1 MAWGRWPPARPPA
14 RRPCPSPL
22 QKSSRVLINCA
33 ACLVLQDDQAK
44 LEQWLKEVA
53 WQASEREGM
62 ETQRRQA
69 REAAFQ
75 ADLQAQSAD
84 QQLLQAQQRAL
95 ELALQRAAHAE
106 QTAARY
112 SRELQEEKSE
122 SDQLAA
128 QLKIQ
133 VR

>member
-1 MAWGRWPPARPPA
+1 MLLTQRDKSAVVLSDPAGWA
-14 RRPCPSPL
+14 QFTLASPWDSDR
-22 QKSSRVLINCA
+22 KA
-33 ACLVLQDDQAK
+33 PMDQDDQAK